1 MSKLSKKTKTLSAVI
16 AAAVIVIA
24 LWAVGYTALKNHDK
38 SVRNKA
44 VYNTVSSYIAA
55 DEGFAE
61 KYGKVVSTAQHSENY
76 TAISGKEL
84 RVPCIVNTE
93 DGRAYLVW
101 TDWDFSSEDEKFTY
115 ISVEEIAE
123 N

>member
-16 AAAVIVIA
+16 AAAALLIA

-55 DEGFAE
+55 DEGFA
-61 KYGKVVSTAQHSENY
+61 
-76 TAISGKEL
+76 
-84 RVPCIVNTE
+84 
-93 DGRAYLVW
+93 
-101 TDWDFSSEDEKFTY
+101 
-115 ISVEEIAE
+115 
-123 N
+123 